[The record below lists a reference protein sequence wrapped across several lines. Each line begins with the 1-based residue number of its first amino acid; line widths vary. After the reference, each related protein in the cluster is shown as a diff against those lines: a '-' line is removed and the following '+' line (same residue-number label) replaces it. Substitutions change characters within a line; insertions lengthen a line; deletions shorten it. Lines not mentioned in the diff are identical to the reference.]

1 MRTALGNDIYTF
13 HILIE
18 YHSMIFTTL
27 HTSTPPRYLEN
38 SKEGVGAL
46 GEHAVLCECVLQLV
60 LLKDRLFLQDLDRK
74 NV

>member
-1 MRTALGNDIYTF
+1 
-13 HILIE
+13 
-18 YHSMIFTTL
+18 MIFTTL